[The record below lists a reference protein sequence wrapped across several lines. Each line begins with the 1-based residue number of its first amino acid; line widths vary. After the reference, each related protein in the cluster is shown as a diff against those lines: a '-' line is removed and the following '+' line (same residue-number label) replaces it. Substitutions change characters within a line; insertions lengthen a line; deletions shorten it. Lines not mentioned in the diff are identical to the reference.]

1 MDIVIFLI
9 AQNDPRLA
17 AAAEAQIHISRPGLN
32 GMAQIIRVPQNE
44 SIASVCRIIRDFF
57 MIGSSNRLAKLHIV
71 AHGRVAEAHRTYIE
85 IGEENIRPA
94 QTRHFRDIRYCWI
107 NTGTVA
113 PGACIELN
121 VCSAAGYA
129 LRPITVGLA
138 QDSGMVVKACPV
150 PIQFAPQPNLYNPS
164 EGFRSIYP
172 GVDNAISQNDYI
184 DVEDYIH
191 RRMKR

>member
-85 IGEENIRPA
+85 IGEENIRVA

-150 PIQFAPQPNLYNPS
+150 PIQFAPQQNLYNPS

-191 RRMKR
+191 RRMRR